1 MLLMPNRIK
10 LIQPNRQK
18 KIIEVIFEQ
27 YQQEIE
33 LLDDKANNLSK
44 KR

>member
-1 MLLMPNRIK
+1 MPNRIK

>member
-1 MLLMPNRIK
+1 MPNWIK
-10 LIQPNRQK
+10 VIQPNRQKK